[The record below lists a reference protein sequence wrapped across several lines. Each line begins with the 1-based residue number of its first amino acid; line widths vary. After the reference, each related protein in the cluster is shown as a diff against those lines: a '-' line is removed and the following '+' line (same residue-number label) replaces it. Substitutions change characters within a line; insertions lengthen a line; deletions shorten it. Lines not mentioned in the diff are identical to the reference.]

1 MDLAALVLADG
12 RLPTGGHAQSAGL
25 EPALAAGLTPGLIP
39 DFLAARLD
47 TVGSVDAAC
56 TVLSRRAALSSD
68 ELGPALARIT
78 HEYEA
83 RTPSPPMRAASALLG
98 RGMVRLAER
107 LWPHHD
113 PVQALRA
120 LPRPPRPVAL
130 GVVCALAGLDDIQSA
145 RVCLYEDA
153 QTVASAAPKLLPVD
167 PLEPVRWVL
176 DAADVIERAAV
187 RAVAVSSPEDIP
199 ATAAPLTELWSLDHA
214 ERERRIFHA

>member
-25 EPALAAGLTPGLIP
+25 EPALAAGLAPGLIP

-47 TVGSVDAAC
+47 TVASVDAAC
-56 TVLSRRAALSSD
+56 TVLARRAALSD
-68 ELGPALARIT
+68 TLGPALARIT
-78 HEYEA
+78 QEYEA
-83 RTPSPPMRAASALLG
+83 RTPSPPMRAASILLG

-107 LWPHHD
+107 LWPD
-113 PVQALRA
+113 RAPVKALRA
-120 LPRPPRPVAL
+120 LSRPPRPVAL
-130 GVVCALAGLDDIQSA
+130 GVVCALTGLDDIQSA

-167 PLEPVRWVL
+167 PLEPVQWVL
-176 DAADVIERAAV
+176 AAADAIERAAV
-187 RAVAVSSPEDIP
+187 RAVGVNGPEDIP
-199 ATAAPLTELWSLDHA
+199 ATAAPLMELWSLDHA

>member
-1 MDLAALVLADG
+1 MDLAALLLADG

-39 DFLAARLD
+39 DFLSARLD
-47 TVGSVDAAC
+47 TAGSVDAAC
-56 TVLSRRAALSSD
+56 TVLSRRAAALSAS
-68 ELGPALARIT
+68 LGPELARIT

-83 RTPSPPMRAASALLG
+83 RTPSPPMRAASVLLG

-107 LWPHHD
+107 LWPDHD
-113 PVQALRA
+113 AVRALRT

-130 GVVCALAGLDDIQSA
+130 GVVCALAGLDDSQSA

-167 PLEPVRWVL
+167 PVEPVRWVL
-176 DAADVIERAAV
+176 EVAEVIERAVA
-187 RAVAVSSPEDIP
+187 RAVAVTGPEDIP
-199 ATAAPLTELWSLDHA
+199 ATAAPLMELWSLEHA
-214 ERERRIFHA
+214 GRERRIFHA